1 VVPGA
6 IYPESLSTPER
17 PRWSGYAHVQYV
29 TNPTYLCNSVM
40 ILEAL
45 DRHATMADKIM
56 MYPETWDVNGP
67 ENTSGLLRKARDEYQ
82 TKLVPIEVQSSSIAG
97 DPTWKDSYTKILAF
111 NQTQYRRVIS
121 LDSDAT
127 LLQVR

>member
-1 VVPGA
+1 MWARRSQSIAFTCVAIVGLVYLTTFLISSHPIKV

-17 PRWSGYAHVQYV
+17 LRWSGYAYVQYV

-67 ENTSGLLRKARDEYQ
+67 ENTSVLMRKARDEY
-82 TKLVPIEVQSSSIAG
+82 
-97 DPTWKDSYTKILAF
+97 
-111 NQTQYRRVIS
+111 
-121 LDSDAT
+121 
-127 LLQVR
+127 